1 MVRCGCASGACTCE
15 LRSGDKITL
24 TGLGT
29 VEDPYE
35 VSVGDVVAYVRAVS
49 TPTLSMA
56 ITGGGTVA
64 NPYRLSADYH
74 SDAPQGMLIQTFTTS
89 GVWTKPVGR
98 MLAKV
103 TVIGAGGGG
112 ASGTIWR
119 TKTGV
124 VQNAPGGQ
132 AGYQGF
138 RFTQT
143 FLMSELPAAVTCTV
157 GVGGAG
163 GTRATLGAAT
173 TPGTY
178 QRSNAGSTGGNS
190 QFGTFIMAQGN
201 GGGPASAASNPTL
214 PYDAGS
220 AGWYGGYGGSL
231 MSDGVTTPVGLVGQN
246 APDSGGIPGG
256 AGGTSGSEA
265 AGNGKPGSISPA
277 ATLVGGT
284 GGGGGM
290 GDVGN
295 QPGYLCLGTGGD
307 GVQGGGGGGGGAG
320 GYTAFL
326 DGQYRNGAGGKGG
339 DGVIMIISQ

>member
-1 MVRCGCASGACTCE
+1 MISGTQ
-15 LRSGDKITL
+15 I
-24 TGLGT
+24 
-29 VEDPYE
+29 
-35 VSVGDVVAYVRAVS
+35 VG
-49 TPTLSMA
+49 
-56 ITGGGTVA
+56 
-64 NPYRLSADYH
+64 
-74 SDAPQGMLIQTFTTS
+74 APQGILMQTFSTT

-98 MLAKV
+98 ILAKV

-124 VQNAPGGQ
+124 ANNAPGGQ

-190 QFGTFIMAQGN
+190 QFGSLIFAQGN
-201 GGGPASAASNPTL
+201 GGGPQSAPTAPTL

-220 AGWYGGYGGSL
+220 AGWYGGYGGSS
-231 MSDGVTTPVGLVGQN
+231 MYDGVTTPVGLVGQN
-246 APDSGGIPGG
+246 APDSGAIPGG

-265 AGNGKPGSISPA
+265 AGNGKPGRSAWSPPWLAVLVVA
-277 ATLVGGT
+277 AGWGGR
-284 GGGGGM
+284 G
-290 GDVGN
+290 
-295 QPGYLCLGTGGD
+295 QPARLPAPRYRWGRRPGWRWWRWGCWRLHGFPRRSVPQRCRW
-307 GVQGGGGGGGGAG
+307 QGRRRRHPGHFAMRQEEERD
-320 GYTAFL
+320 A
-326 DGQYRNGAGGKGG
+326 
-339 DGVIMIISQ
+339 